1 MLNRMS
7 IDNAVEILNRT
18 SPLMAVAATYYQVVA
33 DYEEA
38 NLDPFDLDRVGA
50 YELTVLELDPVA
62 DRLSEPILYGFNGFV
77 QEAVEI
83 LIGGGLLMATDDVWT
98 LHNPE
103 AAQLFWESPDF
114 GASGPA
120 EFLAAVRAVSSHR
133 PEPTTLDK
141 INDLI
146 EKLVRQSR

>member
-1 MLNRMS
+1 MLNRMEF
-7 IDNAVEILNRT
+7 DNAVEILNGT

-33 DYEEA
+33 DYEEQ
-38 NLDPFDLDRVGA
+38 NLDPFAMDRVEA

-62 DRLSEPILYGFNGFV
+62 DRLSEPILYGFNEFV

-98 LHNPE
+98 LHNPG
-103 AAQLFWESPDF
+103 ATQPFWENPDF

-120 EFLAAVRAVSSHR
+120 EFLDAVRAVSNHR
-133 PEPTTLDK
+133 PESTTLDK

-146 EKLVRQSR
+146 GKMARPLR